1 MKAISSRIILLS
13 ILGFLISSALSAQP
27 QLPDGVI
34 HLEYFIDS
42 DPGYGLA
49 TAVESPFT
57 IPLTDLSPGV
67 HTVYIRAKDEEG
79 RWSQTIS
86 RQFVKQQGYSES
98 ASAPNT
104 MEYFIDNDP
113 GYGNGHNS
121 PKTLV
126 VPIADL
132 PVGLHKIYFRA
143 KDENGN
149 WSATI
154 KRDFVKLHDKGAV
167 DASLVLL
174 EYYFDKD
181 PGFGNGHS
189 ISLEEE
195 NQLLDFGIDLTPL
208 ENGFHHLYIR
218 GKDAAGN
225 WSYQYHKPII
235 KRSVPKI
242 TKVHYYLNE
251 TPSEDNPGTVIDV
264 TQTENPMTCEFTAEL
279 KDLEIGEHTI
289 YIVAENED
297 GIYSNIYSDN
307 FTIKEATNINNSET
321 AQIIKAYPNPVID
334 RLHIDI
340 NRVIEEGLIQ
350 IINEKGSVIYSNSNL
365 SEYSQVGLSIDASN
379 WSPGIYIVILKTHKG
394 IITQT
399 IAK

>member
-1 MKAISSRIILLS
+1 MSST
-13 ILGFLISSALSAQP
+13 LSAQP
-27 QLPDGVI
+27 KLPDGVT

-67 HTVYIRAKDEEG
+67 HTVYIRAKDEKG
-79 RWSQTIS
+79 QWSQTIS
-86 RQFVKQQGYSES
+86 RQFVKRQGYSES
-98 ASAPNT
+98 ATAPNT

-113 GYGNGHNS
+113 GYGNGDNS
-121 PKTLV
+121 PKSLV

-154 KRDFVKLHDKGAV
+154 KRDFVKLHNKKTIDP
-167 DASLVLL
+167 SLVLL
-174 EYYFDKD
+174 EYYFDED

-195 NQLLDFGIDLTPL
+195 NQSIVFDIDLTPL
-208 ENGFHHLYIR
+208 DNGFHHLYIR

-242 TKVHYYLNE
+242 TKVHYYLDE
-251 TPSEDNPGTVIDV
+251 TPSEDNPGTVIEV

-279 KDLEIGEHTI
+279 SGLEAGEHTI
-289 YIVAENED
+289 YIVAENEN
-297 GIYSNIYSDN
+297 GIYSNVYSGE
-307 FTIKEATNINNSET
+307 FTVAGSTGTEIPKLEKQIDVFPNPFSSSLQINIKEI
-321 AQIIKAYPNPVID
+321 
-334 RLHIDI
+334 
-340 NRVIEEGLIQ
+340 EGLKWIKIVKSNGELIYTRTNMLDSKNNKVQ
-350 IINEKGSVIYSNSNL
+350 IDTQSWPAGAYFIIISTSQGLYTETVI
-365 SEYSQVGLSIDASN
+365 
-379 WSPGIYIVILKTHKG
+379 K
-394 IITQT
+394 
-399 IAK
+399 

>member
-1 MKAISSRIILLS
+1 MKAISLRIMLLS
-13 ILGFLISSALSAQP
+13 IVGFLISSALSAQP
-27 QLPDGVI
+27 QLPDGVT

-57 IPLTDLSPGV
+57 IPLADLSPGV

-79 RWSQTIS
+79 QWSQTIS
-86 RQFVKQQGYSES
+86 RQFVKRQGYSES
-98 ASAPNT
+98 ATAPNT

-113 GYGNGHNS
+113 GYGNGHTS
-121 PKTLV
+121 PKSLV

-154 KRDFVKLHDKGAV
+154 KRDFVKLLNKRTV

-174 EYYFDKD
+174 EYYFDED

-189 ISLEEE
+189 ISLEQE

-235 KRSVPKI
+235 KRSVPI
-242 TKVHYYLNE
+242 IIKVHYYLDE

-279 KDLEIGEHTI
+279 NGLEAGEHTI
-289 YIVAENED
+289 HIVAENED
-297 GIYSNIYSDN
+297 GVYSNVYSGEFTIAGSTGTEMPKLKKRIDAFPNPFSGSLQIKMKEIEGLKWIKIVKSNGECIYSSTTLLNNPNSK
-307 FTIKEATNINNSET
+307 FEINT
-321 AQIIKAYPNPVID
+321 QAWPVGAYFIII
-334 RLHIDI
+334 
-340 NRVIEEGLIQ
+340 
-350 IINEKGSVIYSNSNL
+350 ST
-365 SEYSQVGLSIDASN
+365 SQ
-379 WSPGIYIVILKTHKG
+379 GIYTETVIK
-394 IITQT
+394 
-399 IAK
+399 